1 MKIIVTGGA
10 GQLGCEVVQALKKRG
25 HFVIASSR
33 KEINVEGADAWVRLD
48 ITNRVEVQEV
58 LRTVKP
64 DAVIHCAAWTKV
76 DLAEEPEQKQSVYA
90 SNVEGTK
97 YIAEVCKELACK
109 LLFISTDYVFDGTGE
124 RPWKPD
130 DVVCH
135 PVNVYGWTKYEG
147 EQIISRLLEKYF
159 IVRISWLFGKHGENF
174 VKTMLKIGK
183 KHDTV
188 RVVCDQI
195 GTPTYAPDVAELLA
209 ELIQSEQYGY
219 YHATNEGGYIS
230 WYEFTCEI
238 YKQAGYT
245 TKVVPVTTE
254 EYGLSKAARPRN
266 SRMEKQKLKEKGF
279 ALLPDWK
286 DALTRYL
293 AKESELSEKVKSLLK
308 NSEFYCGKE

>member
-1 MKIIVTGGA
+1 MKVFVTGA
-10 GQLGCEVVQALKKRG
+10 TGQLGCEVVQALKKRG
-25 HFVIASSR
+25 HFVIGSST
-33 KEINVEGADAWVRLD
+33 KEIVEGEADAWVQLD
-48 ITNRVEVQEV
+48 ITDAEAVQKV
-58 LRTVKP
+58 LYSMQP

-76 DLAEEPEQKQSVYA
+76 DLAEEPEKREAVYA
-90 SNVEGTK
+90 VNVEATK
-97 YIAEVCKELACK
+97 QIAMMCKEINCK
-109 LLFISTDYVFDGTGE
+109 LLFVSTDYIFDGTGE

-130 DVVCH
+130 DVVCQ
-135 PVNVYGWTKYEG
+135 PVNVYGQTKYEG
-147 EQIISRLLEKYF
+147 EQIISSLLEKYF

-174 VKTMLKIGK
+174 VKTMLKVGQK
-183 KHDTV
+183 YDTV

-219 YHATNEGGYIS
+219 YHATNEGSYVS

-245 TKVVPVTTE
+245 TKIVPVTTE

-266 SRMEKQKLKEKGF
+266 SRMDKQKLKEKGF
-279 ALLPDWK
+279 VLLPDWK

-293 AKESELSEKVKSLLK
+293 TEDMRMNK
-308 NSEFYCGKE
+308 

>member
-1 MKIIVTGGA
+1 MKLFVTGAA
-10 GQLGCEVVQALKKRG
+10 GQLGCEVVQALKERG
-25 HFVIASSR
+25 HFVIGSST
-33 KEINVEGADAWVRLD
+33 KETAESIADTWVRLD
-48 ITNRVEVQEV
+48 ITDAVAVQRV
-58 LRTVKP
+58 LRTIQP

-76 DLAEEPEQKQSVYA
+76 DLAEEPEQKEAVYA
-90 SNVEGTK
+90 VNVEGTK
-97 YIAEVCKELACK
+97 HIADACKELDCK

-130 DVVCH
+130 DTVCK
-135 PVNVYGWTKYEG
+135 PVNVYGQTKYEG
-147 EQIISRLLEKYF
+147 EQLVSSLLEKYF

-174 VKTMLKIGK
+174 VKTMLKVGQK
-183 KHDTV
+183 YDTV

-219 YHATNEGGYIS
+219 YHATNEGGYVS

-238 YKQAGYT
+238 FKQAGYQ

-266 SRMEKQKLKEKGF
+266 SRMDTQKLKENGF
-279 ALLPDWK
+279 ALLPDWR
-286 DALTRYL
+286 DALGRYL
-293 AKESELSEKVKSLLK
+293 LIEHSVFFEKA
-308 NSEFYCGKE
+308 

>member
-1 MKIIVTGGA
+1 MRVLVTGA
-10 GQLGCEVVQALKKRG
+10 TGQLGCEVVQALKKRG
-25 HFVIASSR
+25 HFVIGSST
-33 KEINVEGADAWVRLD
+33 KERAEGGSDAWVSLD
-48 ITNRVEVQEV
+48 ITDTTAVQEV
-58 LRTVKP
+58 LRTIQP

-76 DLAEEPEQKQSVYA
+76 DLAEEQEQKEAVYA
-90 SNVEGTK
+90 VNVEATK
-97 YIAEVCKELACK
+97 QIAVACKELDCK

-130 DVVCH
+130 DIVCQ
-135 PVNVYGWTKYEG
+135 PVNVYGQTKYEG
-147 EQIISRLLEKYF
+147 EQAISSLLEKYF
-159 IVRISWLFGKHGENF
+159 IVRISWLFGKQGENF
-174 VKTMLKIGK
+174 VKTMLKVGQK
-183 KHDTV
+183 YDTV

-266 SRMEKQKLKEKGF
+266 SRMDKQKLKEKGF
-279 ALLPDWK
+279 VLLPDWK
-286 DALTRYL
+286 DALARYL
-293 AKESELSEKVKSLLK
+293 TEESFRSGGS
-308 NSEFYCGKE
+308 CGKN